1 MGKKHNSDHEDYR
14 KPWTAEADAQL
25 RRLVMEHGNQQWAL
39 IASKMDSR
47 NGKQCR
53 ERWHNHLDF
62 GVTHDTWTEEE
73 DRILLEEQMKVGNR
87 WAEIAKR
94 LPGRTDN
101 SVKNH
106 WNSAMHRNY
115 RIKHGWVEGPKL
127 PPQPKPSKPQKE
139 PKEPKQAKPKAAKGS
154 KGGDGPAGAT
164 QSLLPPAVR
173 PSAHELDAIREL
185 LKQNASSPLSVLLQP
200 VLGSGADDA
209 KVFVWPKSERPAE
222 AMHALLGLLR
232 ARARDAVQLSLLQLS
247 GVLAAPMAGNGGTDN
262 GGGKGRAAS
271 KLSSKLEACR
281 PPPLPGL
288 SPRTGLPALGMLTP
302 EGLAA
307 LLTPSGSGF
316 HVDFAAALA
325 AMEGDGADGGG
336 AAEASAADAIPAETP
351 RDDPLLLALLPANGG
366 LPSPLRS
373 SKRRASPQPTA
384 DAQQPPPP
392 KFPRRGGVGP
402 SPLSRQS
409 SGPEAGTASA
419 AAATSADAC
428 AITASAGSG
437 GPAGTTAAA
446 AIGGRGKGLMLP
458 AGRKALSIDVGG
470 SAGGGAACGG
480 GGSEVPL
487 SVNTLTQAPLSALLS
502 VSGFGHGSRGFA
514 LPSASALRS
523 NTPSTI
529 TSSGSTSSA
538 DGAPAAPASASA
550 QQLLG
555 FSQASISAFMDL
567 GVAGNGLLQQALS
580 TPLTSN
586 QHLTTHRRSPRV
598 TGDSPRSSPR
608 WPAPSSATSAS
619 VDDLLLL

>member
-1 MGKKHNSDHEDYR
+1 MGRKHNSDAEDYR
-14 KPWTAEADAQL
+14 KPWTPEADTHL
-25 RRLVMEHGNQQWAL
+25 RQLVMEHGNQQWAL
-39 IASKMDSR
+39 IASKMDCR

-73 DRILLEEQMKVGNR
+73 DRILLEEQTRVGNR

-115 RIKHGWVEGPKL
+115 RVKQGWVEGPKL
-127 PPQPKPSKPQKE
+127 PPQPKPPKPPKE
-139 PKEPKQAKPKAAKGS
+139 PKEPKEPKPKAAKAS
-154 KGGDGPAGAT
+154 KGGDGPGGAT
-164 QSLLPPAVR
+164 PSLQPPAVR
-173 PSAHELDAIREL
+173 PSARELDAIREL
-185 LKQNASSPLSVLLQP
+185 LGQNGSSPLSVMLQS
-200 VLGSGADDA
+200 VLGAGDDDA
-209 KVFVWPKSERPAE
+209 KPFVWPKSERPAE

-247 GVLAAPMAGNGGTDN
+247 AVLVASMAGSGGADN
-262 GGGKGRAAS
+262 GGGKGRAT
-271 KLSSKLEACR
+271 SKLEAHR

-302 EGLAA
+302 DGLAA

-316 HVDFAAALA
+316 HVDFAAALT
-325 AMEGDGADGGG
+325 AMGGEGADGG
-336 AAEASAADAIPAETP
+336 AAEASAAPDAVPAETP

-409 SGPEAGTASA
+409 SGPDACTASS
-419 AAATSADAC
+419 AAATSAS
-428 AITASAGSG
+428 AITASAASG
-437 GPAGTTAAA
+437 GSAGTTK
-446 AIGGRGKGLMLP
+446 GKGLMLP
-458 AGRKALSIDVGG
+458 AGRKALSIEVGG
-470 SAGGGAACGG
+470 SGAAGGGGGGGGG

-514 LPSASALRS
+514 LPSAKAPRS
-523 NTPSTI
+523 HTPSTI

-538 DGAPAAPASASA
+538 DGAPAAAASASA
-550 QQLLG
+550 QHLLG

-567 GVAGNGLLQQALS
+567 SVGGSALLQQALS
-580 TPLTSN
+580 TPLSSN
-586 QHLTTHRRSPRV
+586 QRITTNRRSPRV
-598 TGDSPRSSPR
+598 TGDSARDSPR
-608 WPAPSSATSAS
+608 WPAPPSSAASAS